1 MQDYEVKCQFCKKV
15 FTIKAKPKDI
25 EAWKEGALIQN
36 VMPYLSDND
45 RELLISGTCE
55 PCFDK
60 IFGGE

>member
-1 MQDYEVKCQFCKKV
+1 MQEYEVKCQFCKKV
-15 FTIKAKPKDI
+15 YIIKARPEQI
-25 EAWKEGALIQN
+25 EAWKAGALIQN

-60 IFGGE
+60 LFGGE